1 MSQTSLLRHHRRLF
15 LQGLCV
21 PVRIGIR
28 RETDKKIL
36 TSKVVNIT
44 ATIPP
49 GGSNTT
55 FAVVSEPLTVP
66 WLREEADEDYMVVV
80 SLAKR

>member
-1 MSQTSLLRHHRRLF
+1 L
-15 LQGLCV
+15 
-21 PVRIGIR
+21 RIGIR
-28 RETDKKIL
+28 READKKIL

-44 ATIPP
+44 ATIPS
-49 GGSNTT
+49 GAANAT
-55 FAVVSEPLTVP
+55 FAVVSDPLTVP